1 MNFNERFPAA
11 RRAKRRFR
19 GNRKS
24 GSPLAHRV
32 ASYQPQASAD
42 AAERKRNHPF
52 FVHAEIRRGVRAEFD
67 VLRRN
72 KERIASTPR
81 ESGLEVDAC
90 REGIFICSVPNK

>member
-32 ASYQPQASAD
+32 ASYQPRASA
-42 AAERKRNHPF
+42 EK
-52 FVHAEIRRGVRAEFD
+52 EIIRF
-67 VLRRN
+67 LF
-72 KERIASTPR
+72 TPR
-81 ESGLEVDAC
+81 LGEVFERNLMSSDESL
-90 REGIFICSVPNK
+90 P